1 MVTVNGVEMPMRKMS
16 GLLVLETPEGHQNW
30 ALIVDATVEYGDAEF
45 TGYESPQ
52 MKVVATMPPGE
63 LLRTV
68 STEEVGEENAALF
81 TRLLVHVLREE
92 RERYAE
98 LEKRHDQRGAA
109 LSAAQ
114 AENRRLAEDS
124 EEMLWAAWRH
134 GASTGWFH
142 GQGMLG
148 KTLDEVLEMNP
159 HLSRR
164 TRSRGATSAAAR
176 TTEAER

>member
-1 MVTVNGVEMPMRKMS
+1 VIEVNPQNSQLSKASGILAVETPDGHQQWALVADAEIRYDNDVTVS
-16 GLLVLETPEGHQNW
+16 
-30 ALIVDATVEYGDAEF
+30 YG
-45 TGYESPQ
+45 ESPQ
-52 MKVVATMPPGE
+52 FTVIATLPPGE
-63 LLRTV
+63 SLRTAG
-68 STEEVGEENAALF
+68 TIEAGEENVLVYS
-81 TRLLVHVLREE
+81 RLLVAVLREE
-92 RERYAE
+92 RDRYAE

-142 GQGMLG
+142 GQGMQG

-159 HLSRR
+159 HPEPDE
-164 TRSRGATSAAAR
+164 TDGCHICGGPDH
-176 TTEAER
+176 